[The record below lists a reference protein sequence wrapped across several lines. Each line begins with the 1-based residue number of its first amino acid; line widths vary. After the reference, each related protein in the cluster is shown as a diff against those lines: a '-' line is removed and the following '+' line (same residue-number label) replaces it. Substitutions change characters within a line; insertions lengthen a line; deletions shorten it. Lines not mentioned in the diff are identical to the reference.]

1 MCRLGHRA
9 LPAQGPAPAR
19 VAHLAGAEVAR
30 GLGAT
35 GLALAHA
42 VRRAWA
48 PPLLVLAW
56 RRPRIAALI
65 AAAFAVPVVQ
75 DALGAP
81 DPDALAADASLR
93 LLAELVAL
101 AGTWEGCVRGRTIR
115 PLLPARHVP
124 ARIPG

>member
-1 MCRLGHRA
+1 VSPTA
-9 LPAQGPAPAR
+9 
-19 VAHLAGAEVAR
+19 LAGAEVAR

-48 PPLLVLAW
+48 PPLLLLAW
-56 RRPRIAALI
+56 RRPRVAALI

-75 DALGAP
+75 DALTAR
-81 DPDALAADASLR
+81 DPDALAADAALR

-101 AGTWEGCVRGRTIR
+101 AGTWEGCIRGRTIR

-124 ARIPG
+124 GRIPG

>member
-1 MCRLGHRA
+1 VRYRRKVRRLPVSPTA
-9 LPAQGPAPAR
+9 
-19 VAHLAGAEVAR
+19 LAGAEVAR

-75 DALGAP
+75 DALGAR